1 MKKVIMFAVI
11 AQIICGNAFAKENNY
26 EVQAL
31 GSVEFTDNKT
41 ALEDSF
47 KTFGLRANKRF
58 SNEWLAGVEY
68 SKTNDVEFE
77 NLNLKTDINRFF
89 INAFYEFDNDQ
100 NYVPY
105 LIGGLGYQDIDNELN
120 SFESGLVAQ
129 AGIGFK
135 TDITQHLQFLLEG
148 KFLRDFE
155 NATNDFIVSAGLSIP
170 FGYEPKSAPKPV
182 VKPEDSD
189 KDGVVD
195 SDDLCPNTPFGI
207 KVGPD
212 GCPPDSDK
220 DGVYDYKD
228 RCPATSAG
236 VEVDENGCCLD
247 SDNDGVADFKDKC
260 PNTPKGVKVDENG
273 CCVDSDNDGVPD
285 FKDKCLDTPEG
296 FDVDQQGC
304 PIVYN
309 FMINFDFNSAK
320 IKSKYLSK
328 IEEFAEFMKKNRA
341 YKAEIQG
348 HTDNKGSNRYNKKL
362 SLQRAKSVYDML
374 IKFGV
379 EADRLTYV
387 GYGEE
392 KPIAS
397 NDTESGRAKNRRV
410 EAHLFTK

>member
-1 MKKVIMFAVI
+1 MKKTLFFAGVLHI
-11 AQIICGNAFAKENNY
+11 LCSGMVADTYNY
-26 EVQAL
+26 ELQTI
-31 GSVEFTDNKT
+31 GSVEFTG
-41 ALEDSF
+41 EDSVLEEHL
-47 KTFGLRANKRF
+47 KTFGVRANKRL
-58 SNEWLAGVEY
+58 SHNWMAGLGY
-68 SKTNDVEFE
+68 MKTNNAKFE
-77 NLNLKTDINRFF
+77 NISAKTDIDRYF
-89 INAFYEFDNDQ
+89 INAFYEIDSNKE
-100 NYVPY
+100 YTPY
-105 LIGGLGYQDIDNELN
+105 LITGLGYQDFERELQN
-120 SFESGLVAQ
+120 AKSGIVAQ

-170 FGYEPKSAPKPV
+170 FGYEPKSAPKPI

-228 RCPATSAG
+228 RCPATPVG

-247 SDNDGVADFKDKC
+247 SDNDGVVDFKDKC
-260 PNTPKGVKVDENG
+260 PNTPKGAKVDENG

-328 IEEFAEFMKKNRA
+328 IEEFAEFMKENRT

-410 EAHLFTK
+410 EAQLFTK

>member
-1 MKKVIMFAVI
+1 MKKVIMFAVV
-11 AQIICGNAFAKENNY
+11 AQIVCGNAFAKENNY

-47 KTFGLRANKRF
+47 KTFGIRANKRF

-68 SKTNDVEFE
+68 SKTNDAEFE

-89 INAFYEFDNDQ
+89 INAFYEFDKDQ
-100 NYVPY
+100 DYVPY
-105 LIGGLGYQDIDNELN
+105 LIGGFGYQDVDNELN
-120 SFESGLVAQ
+120 SFESGLIAQ

-155 NATNDFIVSAGLSIP
+155 NAANDFIISAGLSIP
-170 FGYEPKSAPKPV
+170 FGYESKPAPKPS
-182 VKPEDSD
+182 DSD
-189 KDGVVD
+189 NDGIID
-195 SDDLCPNTPFGI
+195 SEDQCPNTPPRV
-207 KVGPD
+207 KVGPN

-220 DGVYDYKD
+220 DGVYDYED
-228 RCPATSAG
+228 RCPATPEG
-236 VEVDENGCCLD
+236 VKVDNDGCCLD

-260 PNTPKGVKVDENG
+260 PETPKGAKVDNDG
-273 CCVDSDNDGVPD
+273 CCLDSDNDGVAD
-285 FKDKCLDTPEG
+285 FKDMCLDTPEG
-296 FDVDQQGC
+296 FKVDDKGC
-304 PIVYN
+304 PITYN
-309 FMINFDFNSAK
+309 FLINFDTNSAK
-320 IKSKYLSK
+320 IKSEYMPK
-328 IEEFAEFMKKNRA
+328 IEKFAKFMKEHPS

-348 HTDNKGSNRYNKKL
+348 HTDSIGSDEYNNIL
-362 SLQRAKSVYDML
+362 SFKRAKSVYDML